1 MAVCYVEVFFLQ
13 NAVVDAGLLYL
24 AALWRGVRAR
34 PGRIALG
41 AGLGALW
48 AVAACLCGG
57 ALCTLPAQAVAALG
71 MLWAGAGRMSCRETA
86 AALGAVWLGA
96 LVAGGAAALGLGTM
110 LAGAASGVA
119 GMALLRRRNAPPP
132 PRVRLRV
139 VFGGTEHAMEAVV
152 DTGNRALDPVT
163 GLPVIFLPGPASAAP
178 AGRPLALHTASGVCV
193 LHCFLPEAVYV
204 NGVPVRA
211 AVAMVPPARLP
222 YALTPWALCAGTGKE
237 AIA

>member
-1 MAVCYVEVFFLQ
+1 M
-13 NAVVDAGLLYL
+13 G
-24 AALWRGVRAR
+24 
-34 PGRIALG
+34 
-41 AGLGALW
+41 
-48 AVAACLCGG
+48 
-57 ALCTLPAQAVAALG
+57 
-71 MLWAGAGRMSCRETA
+71 GAGRMSCRETA

-163 GLPVIFLPGPASAAP
+163 GLPVIFLPGRHPP
-178 AGRPLALHTASGVCV
+178 RRRAGRLRSIRPRAYAC
-193 LHCFLPEAVYV
+193 CAVSF
-204 NGVPVRA
+204 PKRC
-211 AVAMVPPARLP
+211 M
-222 YALTPWALCAGTGKE
+222 
-237 AIA
+237 